1 MRVRRNEAVRGREG
15 EMGEERKESKYGE
28 LYERLSNEADRL
40 MEAGDTE
47 SLGDLV
53 STLQSILLFVFISQ
67 GKRED
72 ARQGAKVLHDEIQ
85 KAIDLYFL
93 EGNKIPL
100 NHTGTA

>member
-1 MRVRRNEAVRGREG
+1 MNEVH
-15 EMGEERKESKYGE
+15 KDSKYGE
-28 LYERLSNEADRL
+28 LYERLSKEADKL

-53 STLQSILLFVFISQ
+53 ATLQSVLLFVFISQ

-72 ARQGAKVLHDEIQ
+72 AREGARVLHDEIQ

-100 NHTGTA
+100 NHSGTA